1 MRMKGKKIGEREN
14 LENQKR
20 KIKYAK
26 IQKLDNEKQW
36 KIISLDELSSQ
47 VMQKCIKTALNP

>member
-1 MRMKGKKIGEREN
+1 MKGKKIGEREN

-47 VMQKCIKTALNP
+47 VMQKCIKPALNP